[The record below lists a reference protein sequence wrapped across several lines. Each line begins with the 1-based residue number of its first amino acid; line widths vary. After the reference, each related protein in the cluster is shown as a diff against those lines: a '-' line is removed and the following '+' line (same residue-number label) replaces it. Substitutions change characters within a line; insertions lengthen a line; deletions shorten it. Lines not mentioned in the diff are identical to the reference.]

1 MRRPLVILL
10 VVIVAA
16 GVFLYYPRATS
27 TSAAN
32 AATIAVFKGD
42 VDSQHGSAAFEPA
55 LDGDVIAAGDF
66 VRANSTG
73 RAVLSFFDGSS
84 LTLEPGAQVK
94 VNALVRTA
102 GDGLQ
107 VDLEQVIGTTWASV
121 EKLKTPDSKFQLKTP
136 TSAAVVRGTSFVTTV
151 EVVNGQTITTVKTA
165 EGEVVVQAV
174 FGGPAVTVGANQ
186 QTQVTQNAPASQPVD
201 QPPTP
206 RLRFTTGTAGI
217 GFVVSDPRG
226 LSCGSTGGATT
237 RQIPGCTVTGGVAE
251 IGDVVAGT
259 YSMVLTAAQ
268 AAPNAQVQAEG
279 FRGATRDF
287 GVTFTRTLALG
298 DLVRASLPITIAA
311 GTSVLGSGAF
321 GAAELVTS
329 VCGAEA
335 AGRVFSA
342 GTLVQRQAALRA
354 FAQASK
360 GQAAS
365 FVALATELT
374 AEADTGLRQL
384 RGSPVTVTGLA
395 ITADN
400 AGLHLAATAVAG
412 PITVPAKS
420 DIIAGASGGT
430 LLMKVRALDLGPV
443 PAPIKDQLIGAIER
457 SLNEFAASLPL
468 AVDRVTFRSGCMAI
482 IGTTR

>member
-1 MRRPLVILL
+1 MKRPLAILL

-16 GVFLYYPRATS
+16 GVFLYYPRATG

-55 LDGDVIAAGDF
+55 LDGDVIAAGDV

-84 LTLEPGAQVK
+84 LTLEPGALVK
-94 VNALVRTA
+94 VNALARTA

-136 TSAAVVRGTSFVTTV
+136 TSTAVVRGTSFVTTV
-151 EVVNGQTITTVKTA
+151 EVVNGQTITTIRTA

-174 FGGPAVTVGANQ
+174 SGGPPVTVGANQ
-186 QTQVTQNAPASQPVD
+186 QTQVTQNAPASPPVD

-206 RLRFTTGTAGI
+206 RLRFTGTAGI

-237 RQIPGCTVTGGVAE
+237 RQIPRCIVTGGVAE

-259 YSMVLTAAQ
+259 YTMVLTAAQ

-279 FRGATRDF
+279 FRGQTRDF

-298 DLVRASLPITIAA
+298 DLVRTSLPITIAA
-311 GTSVLGSGAF
+311 GTSVLGSSAF

-335 AGRVFSA
+335 VGRVFSA
-342 GTLVQRQAALRA
+342 GTLVQRETALRA
-354 FAQASK
+354 FALASK

-374 AEADTGLRQL
+374 AEADSGLRQL
-384 RGSPVTVTGLA
+384 RGSPVTVTGMA

-400 AGLHLAATAVAG
+400 AGLHLTATAVAG

-443 PAPIKDQLIGAIER
+443 LAPVKDQLIGAIER
-457 SLNEFAASLPL
+457 SLNDFAASLPL
-468 AVDRVTFRSGCMAI
+468 AVDRVTFRRSCMAI
-482 IGTTR
+482 SGTTR